1 MADDKLKQTNE
12 SESKA
17 PGPQSSESRASTS
30 PEAKSEASSKPRVSR
45 RDFLRLAGVAAA
57 ATATVPVGLGTAL
70 AQEGETFD
78 HEVDVAVVG
87 SGAAG
92 AVAAIFAHEAG
103 AKTLLVEKAF
113 LFGGTT
119 AKSGGVYWIPNNSFL
134 RERGVAE
141 SRETMLGLMA
151 RYSYPHL
158 YNAQAERLGLPENE
172 YELLVALYDH
182 GPPMVEKLADLKALD
197 SMPADQPFGAMPD
210 YFDPETSDAEPVD
223 RRLWPRKPD
232 GSFGLGGEMVRQLKE
247 ALVSREVPL
256 LMGHRVSKIL
266 QNSEGE
272 VVGIEC
278 TKIDE
283 TVVRIRARRG
293 VIFGSGGFTHNQ
305 ELMLHFQPGPNYG
318 GCAVP
323 TNEGDLIPMATAAGA
338 KLGHMQSAWRAQIV
352 LEQAVQFSST
362 PDDVFLPPGDSMIL
376 VNKYGRRVINECVNY
391 NERTKV
397 HFIWDAM
404 KHEWPNQFLMMVY
417 DKRTAELFGGR
428 FPLPPTGTSAPY
440 VIQGDDL
447 PSLGEAI
454 KNRLAKLAAHTGVFE
469 LDSVFSKNLESTIE
483 RYNGFARRGVDE
495 DFGRGSKRYDRLWH
509 SRVWS
514 YPNQGTEHSLE
525 RANPTMSPLAA
536 NGPYYAIILAPGTL
550 DTNGG
555 PMINP
560 KGEILDNRG
569 KPIPGLYGSGNCVAS
584 PTGSYYYAGGGT
596 LGPAMTFAY
605 LAALAAAARDES
617 KLG

>member
-1 MADDKLKQTNE
+1 VADDNLKNQ
-12 SESKA
+12 
-17 PGPQSSESRASTS
+17 QRA
-30 PEAKSEASSKPRVSR
+30 AHGDKPRVSR

-57 ATATVPVGLGTAL
+57 AGATSPAMGLGTAV
-70 AQEGETFD
+70 AAVNETFD

-103 AKTLLVEKAF
+103 AKTVLVEKAF

-134 RERGVAE
+134 RERGVTE
-141 SRETMLGLMA
+141 PRENMLALMA

-158 YNAQAERLGLPENE
+158 FNTQAERLGLPENE
-172 YELLVALYDH
+172 YQLLVALYDN
-182 GPPMVEKLADLKALD
+182 GPTVVEKLAAIGALI

-210 YFDPETSDAEPVD
+210 YFDPETSDAEPTD

-247 ALVSREVPL
+247 ALVAREVPL
-256 LMGHRVSKIL
+256 LMGHRATKLL
-266 QNSEGE
+266 QNSDGA
-272 VVGIEC
+272 VVGLEC
-278 TKIDE
+278 TKIDG

-293 VIFGSGGFTHNQ
+293 VIFGSGGFTHNK
-305 ELMLHFQPGPNYG
+305 EMMLHFQPGPNYG

-323 TNEGDLIPMATAAGA
+323 TNEGDFVPMATAAGA
-338 KLGHMQSAWRAQIV
+338 KLGHMHSAWRAQIV
-352 LEQAVQFSST
+352 FEQAVQFSST
-362 PDDVFLPPGDSMIL
+362 PDDVFLPPGDSMML

-404 KHEWPNQFLMMVY
+404 KHEWPNQLLMMVY

-428 FPLPPTGTSAPY
+428 FPLPPTGTTAPY
-440 VIQGDDL
+440 VIKGDDL
-447 PSLGEAI
+447 PGLATAI
-454 KNRLAKLAAHTGVFE
+454 KERIAKLAAHTGIFG
-469 LDSVFSKNLESTIE
+469 LDDTFADNLGATID
-483 RYNGFARRGVDE
+483 RYNGFARRGVDD

-514 YPNQGTEHSLE
+514 YPNQGTEHSLD
-525 RANPTMSPLAA
+525 RANPTMHPLAE
-536 NGPYYAIILAPGTL
+536 NGPYYAILLAPGTL

-555 PMINP
+555 PITNP
-560 KGEILDNRG
+560 QAQVLDNG
-569 KPIPGLYGSGNCVAS
+569 GAAIPGLYGSGNCVSS

-596 LGPAMTFAY
+596 LGPAITFGY
-605 LAALAAAARDES
+605 LAGLGAAAEPEK